1 MKLRPKGL
9 QVLVKLQTVEEKTD
23 GGIILPSELVDRE
36 QNGQFIGVV
45 EEFGLFAFSDWEGL
59 GETLEERCETY
70 GIKVGDTVLFRRY
83 DGVGAP
89 LDEFTDH
96 RLIPSNCI
104 LAVVEK

>member
-1 MKLRPKGL
+1 MKLHPKGL
-9 QVLVKLQTVEEKTD
+9 QVLVKLDKVEEVSD
-23 GGIILPSELVDRE
+23 GGIIMPTDLVERE
-36 QNGQFIGVV
+36 QNGQFLGVV

-59 GETLEERCETY
+59 GENLEERCENY
-70 GIKVGDTVLFRRY
+70 DIKIGDTVLFRRY

-89 LDEFTDH
+89 LDEFKDH